1 MFAIDFLESDMQ
13 KKMGYG
19 DLINMVTL
27 LKKYG
32 VITEWSYI
40 ENVTSCIVLFLPYII
55 EVAQIDMLLEKL
67 ELTFKRI
74 IA

>member
-1 MFAIDFLESDMQ
+1 
-13 KKMGYG
+13 
-19 DLINMVTL
+19 MVTL